1 MLFHK
6 LVVILILTTVKEI
19 AFFTVFP
26 VNLLFGLGKN
36 DFLKTTDSAFF
47 NHNAL
52 ITAKKKVLG
61 KDGKQ
66 TVIVRYLFT
75 SFDGNFYQFSGR
87 WSK

>member
-1 MLFHK
+1 
-6 LVVILILTTVKEI
+6 VVILILTTVKEI
-19 AFFTVFP
+19 AFFTEFP

-36 DFLKTTDSAFF
+36 DFLKTTNSAFF

-52 ITAKKKVLG
+52 ITEKKVLG

-66 TVIVRYLFT
+66 TVIVCYLFS